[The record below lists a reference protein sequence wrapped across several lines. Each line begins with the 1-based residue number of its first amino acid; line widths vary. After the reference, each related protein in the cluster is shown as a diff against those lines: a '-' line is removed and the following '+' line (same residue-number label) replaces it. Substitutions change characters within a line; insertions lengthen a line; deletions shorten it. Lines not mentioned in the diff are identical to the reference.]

1 MAAGRTR
8 VRAGAAPQAEAP
20 KRGDAAWQAKREAI
34 ADRIE
39 RASRRV
45 RERRKQEYDAL
56 LARRRA
62 AELLESA
69 ELAKRGRP

>member
-1 MAAGRTR
+1 MAAEGTS
-8 VRAGAAPQAEAP
+8 VRAGAALPAEAP
-20 KRGDAAWQAKREAI
+20 KRGDAAWRAERDAI
-34 ADRIE
+34 ADRNE
-39 RASRRV
+39 RASRRA

-69 ELAKRGRP
+69 ALAKRHRP